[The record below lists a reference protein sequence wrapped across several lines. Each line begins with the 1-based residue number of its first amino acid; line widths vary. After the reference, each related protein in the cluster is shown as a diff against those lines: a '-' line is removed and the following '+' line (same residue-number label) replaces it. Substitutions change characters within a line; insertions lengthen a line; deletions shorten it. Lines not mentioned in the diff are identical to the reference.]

1 MREVLRYIFRHSSVD
16 PVAERSVYKSS
27 VKPTLFMIMLC
38 IVVSIVLFILTF
50 FIPNIFDNKILF
62 HRIMYAVLFMIGL
75 SYTLSARYALR
86 DYDRRYRIIYVVNV
100 LLALMMF
107 IFVLTLAYSGYMRR
121 GTVDSTLFMTAS
133 LLVPLCIYM
142 KPLQY
147 IVLAVI
153 SNSTMTYFLYQ
164 SVVLGTTNKSTGFY
178 NFIIFT
184 VFQLFMGIVMLY
196 TKYRLHKEIVTAER
210 QHDEIEMLNK
220 AQNGFF
226 SNMSHE
232 IRTPINTIIGLN
244 EMILR
249 EDVSEEVIED
259 AVNIRAAGKLLLS
272 LINDILDMSKFQS
285 GKMQLLEAPYRT
297 GDMLSEIVGMLWIR
311 AKEKKLDFH
320 VDVSPD
326 IPAELNGDEVRI
338 KQILINIINNAI
350 KYTKEGSVSLSV
362 QCDRIDDK
370 TCNMIYTVTDTGI
383 GIKPEDIP
391 YLFSAF
397 KRVDESSNKHI
408 EGTGLGLSIVK
419 QLVDL
424 MGGKITVNS
433 VYMRGSTF
441 IVELPQL
448 IEGETQVGQYNFEK
462 SSAASHKTEYAPK
475 FVAPD
480 ARILVVDDNEAN
492 LMVASKLLRDT
503 KIRIDT
509 AMSGSEALR
518 KTLNVR
524 YDVIFMDHLMPEM
537 DGIQCYK
544 KIKDQTG
551 GRSRES
557 KVVVLTANADEEN
570 RALYA
575 RENFDGYLSKP
586 VSGDELEN
594 ELYRLLPNE
603 MVQITGNRS
612 EIAEETISWM
622 NSNRKR
628 KRVVIATDSV
638 ADLPQELLDRY
649 EIASIPHKVIT
660 DAGVFKDGKEIDTL
674 GLLRYMEDPNKHI
687 KTDAP
692 DVREYEEFFANLLKS
707 ANNVIHISISSR
719 VENSG
724 CHVAREAANA
734 FDNVIVYDSSHLS
747 SGQGLIVLEAC
758 KMAEEDK
765 SPDEIVKGLDRVKKK
780 IHTSFIVDNLDF
792 LARAGQVG
800 NKTANLVKSLMGRP
814 VLVLKK
820 GKMGVGITFF
830 GDRESAWKRYINT
843 VLSNPNNIDDKVLFV
858 TYVGLNKRDTDWIR
872 EQIEKKM
879 QFKELYFKQA
889 APAIAVNS
897 GPGTFGLL
905 YREKDDILR
914 DGL

>member
-1 MREVLRYIFRHSSVD
+1 MRKVLRFIFRQSSID
-16 PVAERSVYKSS
+16 PEAEKSVYKSS
-27 VKPTLFMIMLC
+27 VTPTHFMIMLC
-38 IVVSIVLFILTF
+38 IIISIVLFGLTVF
-50 FIPNIFDNKILF
+50 APGIFDNGVFF
-62 HRIMYAVLFMIGL
+62 HRIMYIILFLIGAFWCIA
-75 SYTLSARYALR
+75 ARYGMK
-86 DYDRRYRIIYVVNV
+86 DYENRYRVIYVLNTSLSLV
-100 LLALMMF
+100 MF
-107 IFVLTLAYSGYMRR
+107 LFVLVLAYHSYKTR
-121 GTVDSTLFMTAS
+121 GSTDTTLFMTVS
-133 LLVPLCIYM
+133 LLVPLCIYL

-147 IVLAVI
+147 IIIALI
-153 SNSTMTYFLYQ
+153 SNTTMSYIIYMGVC
-164 SVVLGTTNKSTGFY
+164 SGYTNKLTGFY

-184 VFQLFMGIVMLY
+184 VFQVFMGIVMLY
-196 TKYRLHKEIVTAER
+196 TKYRLHKEIVTAGR
-210 QHDEIEMLNK
+210 QHAEIEMLNK
-220 AQNGFF
+220 AQNSFF

-297 GDMLSEIVGMLWIR
+297 GDMLSDIVGMLWIR

-350 KYTKEGSVSLSV
+350 KYTNEGSVSLSV
-362 QCDRIDDK
+362 QCEMKDDK
-370 TCNMIYTVTDTGI
+370 VCNMIYTVTDTGI

-397 KRVDESSNKHI
+397 KRVDETTNRHI

-419 QLVDL
+419 QLVDH

-448 IEGETQVGQYNFEK
+448 VEGESQVGQYNFDK
-462 SSAASHKTEYAPK
+462 SGASAHKTEYAPK
-475 FVAPD
+475 FIAPD

-518 KTLNVR
+518 KTLNVK

-537 DGIQCYK
+537 DGIQCFK
-544 KIKDQTG
+544 KIREQTG

-557 KVVVLTANADEEN
+557 RVVVLTANADEEN

-586 VSGDELEN
+586 VSGEELEN
-594 ELYRLLPNE
+594 ELYRLLPKE
-603 MVQITGNRS
+603 MVHITGNRT

-622 NSNRKR
+622 NANRKR
-628 KRVVIATDSV
+628 KRVVITTDSV
-638 ADLPQELLDRY
+638 ADLPQELVDKY
-649 EIASIPHKVIT
+649 EIAVIPHKVLTEQGI
-660 DAGVFKDGKEIDTL
+660 FKDGKEIDTL
-674 GLLRYMEDPNKHI
+674 GLLRYMENPKI
-687 KTDAP
+687 RVKTSTP
-692 DVREYEEFFANLLKS
+692 DVREYEEFFANQLKS
-707 ANNVIHISISSR
+707 ANNVIHISISSL

-724 CHVAREAANA
+724 CHVAMEASHA
-734 FDNVIVYDSSHLS
+734 FDNVTVYDSSHLS
-747 SGQGLIVLEAC
+747 SGQGLMVLEAC
-758 KMAEEDK
+758 HMASEDK
-765 SPDEIVKGLDRVKKK
+765 SPEEIVRGLDMLKKK

-800 NKTANLVKSLMGRP
+800 NGTANLVKSLMGRP

-820 GKMGVGITFF
+820 GKMGVGMTYF
-830 GDRESAWKRYINT
+830 GDRETAWKRYINSA
-843 VLSNPNNIDDKVLFV
+843 LSSPSSIDDNILFV
-858 TYVGLNKRDTDWIR
+858 TYVGLTKKDTDWIR
-872 EQIEKKM
+872 DQIEKKM
-879 QFKELYFKQA
+879 NFKEIYFKQA
-889 APAIAVNS
+889 APAIAVNC

-905 YREKDDILR
+905 YREKGDILK
-914 DGL
+914 DGK